1 MSRLLQPL
9 MIAVVMTLLGIGY
22 QVKLNMLSN
31 KLADTEA
38 HAELLVGALK
48 TQSDSITRLQ
58 REKQQ
63 AERLLKAQ
71 RLELQQLATDT
82 KETQHAVQQHLAK
95 TIPGRPNCNAER
107 LPTAVISLLGT
118 KANSGAGASADI
130 ATSGVN
136 APLP

>member
-95 TIPGRPNCNAER
+95 AVPGRPNCNAER
-107 LPTAVISLLGT
+107 LPAAVISLLGT
-118 KANSGAGASADI
+118 KAHSGAAASADI